1 MMVSARNDRNTPLPA
16 TWVRKAAP
24 GPFPPPPWSPPW
36 GTATRSADPSRI
48 GIATTTASRAR
59 LRHRRNI
66 SPSSERSSR
75 SHGRTMPRRTARTPP
90 GCTAPG
96 CTGTGA
102 TSAVDIEALTRQF
115 HEQVLQ
121 ARARRTEAG
130 HRYSGQDQFPAQHL
144 RHVVADLRADLAVAG
159 LDVGKPEFGE
169 QFRRLARLGGAHLDP
184 GGAAGPHRLQG

>member
-24 GPFPPPPWSPPW
+24 SPLPPPLFPPC
-36 GTATRSADPSRI
+36 GTATRSADPSRT

-75 SHGRTMPRRTARTPP
+75 SQGRTWPRRAALAVSGPP
-90 GCTAPG
+90 AGAGPG
-96 CTGTGA
+96 MGGA
-102 TSAVDIEALTRQF
+102 SAVDIEALTGEF

-121 ARARRTEAG
+121 ARPRRVEAG
-130 HRYSGQDQFPAQHL
+130 HRHPGHHQFPADRL
-144 RHVVADLRADLAVAG
+144 RGLAADLGADLAVAD
-159 LDVGKPEFGE
+159 LDVGKPQLGE
-169 QFRRLARLGGAHLDP
+169 HL
-184 GGAAGPHRLQG
+184 